1 MFFSEL
7 CMQSDRSAE
16 TFASTK
22 HKNLDN
28 EKKEI
33 VMITDAL
40 SDVRVKYHI
49 VAKEIG
55 HGHYGVV
62 RKCQNRET
70 KEWFAIKSIRKSKVN
85 KIEVLLREIEI
96 LEQVDHP
103 NIINLM
109 EVHEDVKYLHLITE
123 LCTGGELF
131 DRIIAKTNSDEGH
144 FSEKDAACLIRS
156 ILVAIK
162 YCHEE
167 KQIVHR
173 DLKPENFLFENS
185 DENSN
190 IKIIDFGLSRHD
202 DQAFGVMQTK
212 VGTPYYVAPEVLKR
226 EYTKSCD
233 IWSIGVISYIL
244 LCGYPPFYGDS
255 DTQIFDS
262 VRSGT
267 YDYPSPDWDE
277 ISQSAKDFI
286 GCLLKLDPSKRL
298 TASEALEHQWL
309 LDLESNQGSQMS
321 YTGKKTAEFQKYM
334 GMKKLQKAAMAHI
347 SSSLTKAE
355 VGSLGQLFGEIDQ
368 NKDGII
374 SLEELAKAVESGN
387 FSGSFLD
394 GLRKLQEDLKL
405 SKENTCIFWKDF
417 LAATMDKSIMIQND
431 KIQLA
436 FDKFKR
442 SDSNYLSVEDLMRI
456 FGNEAQ
462 ARELVGDI
470 DLDGDGQISFEEF
483 KQAMKRAASENEK

>member
-1 MFFSEL
+1 
-7 CMQSDRSAE
+7 MQSDRSAE

-22 HKNLDN
+22 GKKLDN
-28 EKKEI
+28 DRKEI

-40 SDVRVKYHI
+40 SDVRVKFHI
-49 VAKEIG
+49 VAKELG

-70 KEWFAIKSIRKSKVN
+70 KEWFAIKSIRKSKVS
-85 KIEVLLREIEI
+85 KIEVLLREIRI
-96 LEQVDHP
+96 LEEVDHP
-103 NIINLM
+103 NIINLL

-131 DRIIAKTNSDEGH
+131 DRIIAKTNSEEGH
-144 FSEKDAACLIRS
+144 FSEKDAASLIRS
-156 ILVAIK
+156 ILNAIK

-173 DLKPENFLFENS
+173 DLKPENFLFES
-185 DENSN
+185 KDEDSN

-233 IWSIGVISYIL
+233 IWSIGVITYIL

-255 DTQIFDS
+255 DAQIFDS

-267 YDYPSPDWDE
+267 FDYPSPDWDD
-277 ISQSAKDFI
+277 ISDSAKDFI
-286 GCLLKLDPSKRL
+286 KSLLKLDPSKRL
-298 TASEALEHQWL
+298 TANQALEHRWL
-309 LDLESNQGSQMS
+309 LDLESNKGSQMS
-321 YTGKKTAEFQKYM
+321 FNGSKTAEFQKYM
-334 GMKKLQKAAMAHI
+334 RMKKLQKAALGHI
-347 SSSLTKAE
+347 ASSLSKAE
-355 VGSLGQLFGEIDQ
+355 VGSLGQIFGEIDR

-374 SLEELAKAVESGN
+374 SMEELEKAVQSGN

-394 GLRKLQEDLKL
+394 GLRKLQDDLKL
-405 SKENTCIFWKDF
+405 SKENTSIFWKDF
-417 LAATMDKSIMIQND
+417 LAATMDKSIMIQQD

-436 FDKFKR
+436 FDKFKK
-442 SDSNYLSVEDLMRI
+442 SDSNHVSADDLKQVL
-456 FGNEAQ
+456 GNEAQ
-462 ARELVGDI
+462 AKELVGEI
-470 DLDGDGQISFEEF
+470 DLDGDGLISFEEF
-483 KQAMKRAASENEK
+483 KQAMEKVANENDEK